1 MLLMFISRYLGNAM
15 NKNIKPVAVMCFS
28 SGTGGMERSA
38 VRLAETLS
46 KVSEV
51 TLFCKQDSFT
61 EKLYNDGEYSF
72 KCEPI
77 KFTSR
82 VLSFSMLFSVRSAID
97 KYGIGNVIFLGAS
110 ELKTLYFSFLG
121 KDLNVAVW
129 HGTTKSRPKRDFIHN
144 LVYSC
149 VNHHV
154 AISEH
159 LGRNVK
165 EIVPIKKTVNHKVIR
180 PSFDFDSDQLVRKK
194 DTDKKT
200 INIVHVGRVAY
211 GKGQIDAVLACR
223 SLFEKGVKFQLDI
236 IGGPDGSGYLK
247 ELEKT
252 VRETPYKENV
262 SIAGFVEDVGEFL
275 READIFL
282 FPSFGE
288 GMPNAFIEALH
299 YDIVCI
305 AYHNTVFPEFLDMG
319 FYVHIVKNND
329 ISALAEELNKVAA
342 DIKNECVKAKKNVEL
357 SKKYFSIEREIDE
370 WLDILE

>member
-1 MLLMFISRYLGNAM
+1 MKSKKIQ
-15 NKNIKPVAVMCFS
+15 PVAVMCFS

-38 VRLAETLS
+38 VRLAETLAR
-46 KVSEV
+46 VSEV
-51 TLFCKQDSFT
+51 VLFCKQGSFT
-61 EKLYNDGEYSF
+61 EDLYNEGEYSF

-77 KFTSR
+77 RFSSR
-82 VLSFSMLFSVRSAID
+82 IFSFSMLFGVRSKLD
-97 KYGIGNVIFLGAS
+97 KHSIGNVIFLGAS

-121 KDLNVAVW
+121 KTLNVCVW

-165 EIVPIKKTVNHKVIR
+165 EIVPTNDNVDHRVIR
-180 PSFDFDSDQLVRKK
+180 PSFDFDTEQLSRHK
-194 DTDKKT
+194 DKEAKT

-223 SLFEKGVKFQLDI
+223 GLFEKCIDFHLKI
-236 IGGPDGSGYLK
+236 IGGSDGDYLS
-247 ELEKT
+247 ELDESIANS
-252 VRETPYKENV
+252 PYKE
-262 SIAGFVEDVGEFL
+262 SIIVEGFVEDVSVYL

-282 FPSFGE
+282 FPSLGE

-299 YDIVCI
+299 YDIACI
-305 AYHNTVFPEFLDMG
+305 AYDNTVFPEFLDMG
-319 FYVHIVKNND
+319 FYVHIVKNKD
-329 ISALAEELNKVAA
+329 ISALSDKLYKVAS
-342 DIKNECVKAKKNVEL
+342 DITNECLKSEVNIGL
-357 SKKYFSIEREIDE
+357 SKKYFSIEREVNE
-370 WLDILE
+370 WLEILE